1 MEDGGRGGRGIRQ
14 AFPPLSLS
22 LSSWCVTNSDPCPV
36 HLGPATR
43 DLAPLEGEEDG
54 LALWCVVL

>member
-14 AFPPLSLS
+14 AFPPLSLFP
-22 LSSWCVTNSDPCPV
+22 LGCVTNSDPCPV

-54 LALWCVVL
+54 SALWCVVL